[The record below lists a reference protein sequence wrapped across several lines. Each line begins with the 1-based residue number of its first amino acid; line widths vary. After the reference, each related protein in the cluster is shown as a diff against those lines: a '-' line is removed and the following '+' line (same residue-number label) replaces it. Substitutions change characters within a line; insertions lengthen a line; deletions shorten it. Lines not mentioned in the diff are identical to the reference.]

1 MQENKSDKRLD
12 SSGDRQSSYRM
23 TILEED
29 ESISRSSMSLLK
41 QKKDK
46 EFVPFLNE
54 RSKNGRIHI
63 ESVKNL
69 ITKKG

>member
-1 MQENKSDKRLD
+1 
-12 SSGDRQSSYRM
+12 M

-29 ESISRSSMSLLK
+29 ESIARSSMSLLK